1 MITFHFHGHK
11 LLAGLLALG
20 FCAVFPTQAQQNR
33 GGGNF
38 GGGGNRTSTSGSGTS
53 RTYPNSGQ
61 IGDAYFTIDPESR
74 RVVTIAD
81 EDTSKYISMVL
92 SNLDR
97 PKPQVLIKVVF
108 LEVTH
113 NNALDIGIEGGW
125 DKQIGTGT
133 SANAANAFG
142 MSGLATSSATN
153 FNALGQPISSFANSS
168 SSGISAP
175 GAGLYQVLGADYQVT
190 LRAIAQAGKTKIISK
205 PSILARNNQP
215 ATITVGQSVPLIT
228 SVRYDNYG
236 NAINSISYQDVGVI
250 LTVTPF
256 ITADNLV
263 EMIVTPQI
271 SSIDPTLSEPISA
284 NVSAPVIDVR
294 KADTVVVTPD
304 GQTVI
309 IGGLMENDKTVID
322 TKIPFL
328 GDIPVLGALFKRH
341 QASTANTELI
351 IFLTPHIVQAPSQLL
366 ALSTKETLKA
376 DAPKGLTDQEVD
388 KFLEGIRVKAPL
400 TNAPPAKGSAP
411 KINVAPPKNNF

>member
-1 MITFHFHGHK
+1 MITFHFPGHK
-11 LLAGLLALG
+11 LLAGLLVLSC
-20 FCAVFPTQAQQNR
+20 CAVFPAQAQQNR

-38 GGGGNRTSTSGSGTS
+38 GGGGGGARSGTS
-53 RTYPNSGQ
+53 STSTTRTYPNSGQ

-81 EDTSKYISMVL
+81 EDTSKYISQVL
-92 SNLDR
+92 SNLDK
-97 PKPQVLIKVVF
+97 PKPQVLITVVF

-113 NNALDIGIEGGW
+113 NNALDIGIAGGW
-125 DKQIGTGT
+125 DKQIGNGT
-133 SANAANAFG
+133 TANAANAFG
-142 MSGLATSSATN
+142 MSGLTSAVGTN
-153 FNALGQPISSFANSS
+153 FNAVGQPVSSFAAASPMTS
-168 SSGISAP
+168 Q
-175 GAGLYQVLGADYQVT
+175 GAGLYQILGADYQVT

-256 ITADNLV
+256 ITADGLV
-263 EMIVTPQI
+263 EMMVTPQI

-309 IGGLMENDKTVID
+309 IGGLMENDKSVID

-328 GDIPVLGALFKRH
+328 GDIPLLGALFKRH

-366 ALSTKETLKA
+366 ALSTRETLKA
-376 DAPKGLTDQEVD
+376 DAPKGLSDKEVD
-388 KFLEGIRVKAPL
+388 KFLEGIPVKAPM
-400 TNAPPAKGSAP
+400 TNAPPAKGKAP
-411 KINVAPPKNNF
+411 KIIVAPAKGNF